1 MSVLELIS
9 PEQQEGGTIEGVA
22 VGIVTDNK
30 DPDGLGRVKVKF
42 PWRENSREST
52 WARVVT
58 IGAGKDRGFYWV
70 PEVNDEVLLLADKKD
85 IQHLFVIG
93 SLWNGQDKPPA
104 NNSDNENNTRLVKS
118 RSGNEIRIYD
128 KQGQSKIQLK
138 TANNS
143 TITIDD
149 QNGTIEMADRGG
161 SNKVTIDINQSGIT
175 IQSGTSLTLKSQSIS
190 IEAGTSLKLTASGA
204 VTVQG
209 NPIMLN

>member
-1 MSVLELIS
+1 MSVLELLS
-9 PEQQEGGTIEGVA
+9 PEQQESGTIEGVA
-22 VGIVTDNK
+22 LGIVTDNK

-52 WARVVT
+52 WARVVA
-58 IGAGKDRGFYWV
+58 IGAGKDRGFYCV
-70 PEVNDEVLLLADKKD
+70 PEVNDEVLLIADKKD
-85 IQHLFVIG
+85 VQHLFVIG

-104 NNSDNENNTRLVKS
+104 NNSDNENNTRLIKS

-128 KQGQSKIQLK
+128 KQGQSRIQLK
-138 TANNS
+138 TTDGS
-143 TITIDD
+143 TITMDD

-161 SNKVTIDINQSGIT
+161 SNKVTININQSGIT
-175 IQSGTSLTLKSQSIS
+175 IQSGTSLTLKSQTIS
-190 IEAGTSLKLTASGA
+190 IEAGASLTLKASGS

>member
-1 MSVLELIS
+1 MSVLELLS

-52 WARVVT
+52 WARVVS

-70 PEVNDEVLLLADKKD
+70 PEVDDEVLLIADKKD
-85 IQHLFVIG
+85 VQHLYVIG
-93 SLWNGQDKPPA
+93 SLWNGKDKPPA
-104 NNSDNENNTRLVKS
+104 DNSDKENNTRLIKS

-138 TANNS
+138 TTNGS
-143 TITIDD
+143 TVTMDD
-149 QNGTIEMADRGG
+149 QNGTIEMADKGG
-161 SNKVTIDINQSGIT
+161 SNKVTINVNQSGIT
-175 IQSGTSLTLKSQSIS
+175 IQSGTSLTLKSQTIS
-190 IEAGTSLKLTASGA
+190 IEAGASLTLKASGT

>member
-1 MSVLELIS
+1 MSVLELLS

-52 WARVVT
+52 WARVVA

-70 PEVNDEVLLLADKKD
+70 PEVNDEVLLIADKKD
-85 IQHLFVIG
+85 VQHLFVLG
-93 SLWNGQDKPPA
+93 SLWNGQDKAPA
-104 NNSDNENNTRLVKS
+104 NNSDNENNTRLVRS

-138 TANNS
+138 TTKGS

-149 QNGTIEMADRGG
+149 QNGTIEMADSGG
-161 SNKVTIDINQSGIT
+161 SNKVTIDVNQSGIT
-175 IQSGTSLTLKSQSIS
+175 IQSGTSLTLKSQTIS
-190 IEAGTSLKLTASGA
+190 IEAGASLKLTASGT
-204 VTVQG
+204 VTLQG

>member
-1 MSVLELIS
+1 MSVLELLS

-70 PEVNDEVLLLADKKD
+70 PEVNDEVLLIADKKD
-85 IQHLFVIG
+85 VQHLFVIG

-138 TANNS
+138 TTKGS

-149 QNGTIEMADRGG
+149 QNGTIEMADSGG
-161 SNKVTIDINQSGIT
+161 SNKVTIDVNQSGIT
-175 IQSGTSLTLKSQSIS
+175 IQGGTSLTLKSQTIS
-190 IEAGTSLKLTASGA
+190 IEAGGSLKLTASGT
-204 VTVQG
+204 VTMQG